1 MANNH
6 YERKDYSALLDE
18 LQKKQAEKTKNV
30 IQSGLVSV
38 EDKDSSTDTTADK
51 NIDYNLDAILS
62 SVNDLKDLV
71 KIYSYCEEQV
81 EHEQEITQDLLH
93 AIEFSDNCKD
103 RYRLSTLL
111 HLNRQRRRFYKNTVT
126 ALKPLIDF
134 ITKEETKKCLNK
146 LTNILGESRKIKQ
159 SASNKVYN
167 PRVLTQL
174 GEIINEK

>member
-1 MANNH
+1 MSNNH
-6 YERKDYSALLDE
+6 YERKDYSSLLDE
-18 LQKKQAEKTKNV
+18 LQKKQVKKTKDTIESKV
-30 IQSGLVSV
+30 VS
-38 EDKDSSTDTTADK
+38 EDKNASSDTIKDD
-51 NIDYNLDAILS
+51 NIDYDLDTILS
-62 SVNDLKDLV
+62 AINDLKDLTN
-71 KIYSYCEEQV
+71 IYNYCENQI

-126 ALKPLIDF
+126 TLKPLIDY
-134 ITKEETKKCLNK
+134 INKDDIKKCLNK

-159 SASNKVYN
+159 NETNKSYN
-167 PRVLTQL
+167 PRVLTEL